1 MWNQDVPA
9 RVPEDVFSYSGS
21 RFDGT
26 TKLSSTTLACCHL
39 SKDGLEGIPR

>member
-26 TKLSSTTLACCHL
+26 TKLSLQL
-39 SKDGLEGIPR
+39 SHVVIYPKTA